1 MIQKFRYKK
10 NQLTQFINLNFKKMK
25 TLTKIFAVITVLLSV
40 ANVNAVAYRLTIS
53 NPEFTSDKSLEF
65 GIYLLNTGK
74 GELRYLLGQYF
85 IDFNPGIADG
95 GTLKYAIV
103 SSDLPQEFVPRNPSV
118 SGNMLRLACNTLNV
132 DKNNLPLISSEGKGT
147 LIAKMRLETSAE
159 KFSEESANLKWTGI
173 ENRFQTKIFTYIDNL
188 NTEITNPDFHVNG
201 NNSTAQLN
209 LRGNFA
215 PDKFELMQNYP
226 NPFNPE
232 TKIKFNIPAQGSGL
246 INVKLA
252 VYDVTGKEVSVLVNE
267 NMEPGSYEYNFNGNG
282 MTSGV
287 YFYRLTA
294 GNNSQTLKMLL
305 IK

>member
-1 MIQKFRYKK
+1 MTQNFRNRKI
-10 NQLTQFINLNFKKMK
+10 QLTQFINLNFKKMK
-25 TLTKIFAVITVLLSV
+25 TLTKIFAVLTVFIGA
-40 ANVNAVAYRLTIS
+40 ANANAAAYRLTIS
-53 NPEFTSDKSLEF
+53 NPEFTSNKSLEF
-65 GIYLLNTGK
+65 GIYLLNTDK

-103 SSDLPQEFVPRNPSV
+103 GSDLPPEFIPRNPSV

-132 DKNNLPLISSEGKGT
+132 DKNNLPLISSDGKGT
-147 LIAKMRLETSAE
+147 LIVKMKIETTSE
-159 KFSEESANLKWTGI
+159 KFDVESADLKWTGI
-173 ENRFQTKIFTYIDNL
+173 ENRFKTKIFTYIDNL
-188 NTEITNPDFHVNG
+188 NTEITNPDFHFNN

-209 LRGNFA
+209 LRGNSV
-215 PDKFELMQNYP
+215 PDKFELLQNYP

-232 TKIKFNIPAQGSGL
+232 TKINFQIPSQGPGL
-246 INVKLA
+246 ITVKLA
-252 VYDVTGKEVSVLVNE
+252 VYDITGKEVSVLVNE
-267 NMEPGSYEYNFNGNG
+267 NMEPGSYEYTFNGKG

-294 GNNSQTLKMLL
+294 GSNSQTFKMLL